1 MIEVIPAIDIIG
13 GRCVRLTEGDFRSI
27 KIYDASPLDM
37 AKRFEDAGL
46 RRLHI
51 VDLDGAKVGHPA
63 NLTVLEL
70 VASSTGLTVD
80 FGGGIKTD
88 DDIAAVFDAGAAM
101 ASIGSVAARAP
112 EVLERWLATYGG
124 ESILL
129 GADARDGR
137 IAIDGWQTETEL
149 EVVTFLRAWSG
160 KGVAQAFVTDISK
173 DGGLAGPGVE
183 LYEKIISE
191 LPELR
196 LIASG
201 GVSELADIERLDAAG
216 CSGVIVG
223 KAIYEGRIELGEL
236 STYAG

>member
-70 VASSTGLTVD
+70 IASSTGLTVD

-101 ASIGSVAARAP
+101 ASIGSVAARSP
-112 EVLERWLATYGG
+112 EVLERWLAKYGG
-124 ESILL
+124 ERILL

-137 IAIDGWQTETEL
+137 VAIDGWQTETEL

-173 DGGLAGPGVE
+173 DGGLAGPGLE

-223 KAIYEGRIELGEL
+223 KAIYEGRIELEEL
-236 STYAG
+236 SKYAG

>member
-70 VASSTGLTVD
+70 IASSTGLTVD

-101 ASIGSVAARAP
+101 ASIGSVAARSP

-124 ESILL
+124 ERILL

-137 IAIDGWQTETEL
+137 VAIDGWQTETEL
-149 EVVTFLRAWSG
+149 EVVRFLRGWCD
-160 KGVAQAFVTDISK
+160 KGVTQAFVTDISK
-173 DGGLAGPGVE
+173 DGGLAGPGLV
-183 LYEKIISE
+183 LYEKILAE
-191 LPELR
+191 LPELN

-201 GVSELADIERLDAAG
+201 GVAELEDIERLDAAG

-223 KAIYEGRIELGEL
+223 KAIYEGRIELEEL
-236 STYAG
+236 SKYAG

>member
-13 GRCVRLTEGDFRSI
+13 GRCVRLTEGDFKSI

-46 RRLHI
+46 GRLHI

-70 VASSTGLTVD
+70 IASSTGLTVD

-88 DDIAAVFDAGAAM
+88 DDITAVFEAGAAM
-101 ASIGSVAARAP
+101 ASIGSVAARSP
-112 EVLERWLATYGG
+112 EVLERWLAKYGG
-124 ESILL
+124 ERILL
-129 GADARDGR
+129 GADAREGKV
-137 IAIDGWQTETEL
+137 AIDGWQTETEL
-149 EVVTFLRAWSG
+149 EVVTFLHGWFD
-160 KGVAQAFVTDISK
+160 KGVTQVFVTDISK
-173 DGGLAGPGVE
+173 DGGLAGPGLE
-183 LYEKIISE
+183 LYEEIISE

-201 GVSELADIERLDAAG
+201 GVSETSDIERLDAVG

-223 KAIYEGRIELGEL
+223 KAIYEGRIELEEL
-236 STYAG
+236 SKYAG

>member
-70 VASSTGLTVD
+70 IASSTRLTVD

-88 DDIAAVFDAGAAM
+88 DDLAAVFDAGASM
-101 ASIGSVAARAP
+101 ASIGSVAARSP
-112 EVLERWLATYGG
+112 EVLERWLADHGG
-124 ESILL
+124 KRILL

-137 IAIDGWQTETEL
+137 VAIDGWQTETEL
-149 EVVTFLRAWSG
+149 EIISFLRGWFD
-160 KGVAQAFVTDISK
+160 KGVKQAFVTDISK
-173 DGGLAGPGVE
+173 DGGLAGPGFE
-183 LYEKIISE
+183 LYQSIISE

-201 GVSELADIERLDAAG
+201 GVSKMEDIERLDAAG

-223 KAIYEGRIELGEL
+223 KAIYEGRIELEEL
-236 STYAG
+236 SKYAG